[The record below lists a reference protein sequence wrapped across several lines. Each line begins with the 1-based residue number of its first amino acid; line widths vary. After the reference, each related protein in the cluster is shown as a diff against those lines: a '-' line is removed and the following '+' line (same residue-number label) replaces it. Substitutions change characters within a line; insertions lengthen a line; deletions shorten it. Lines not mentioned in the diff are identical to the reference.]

1 MSCSWISLTCFAML
15 QGATITPEQIEFF
28 EKQVRPIFAEHCF
41 SCHSTR
47 AKTPFA
53 GLLFDNR
60 ATVFKDGIVTPG
72 NPAQSR
78 LIRAVKE
85 EGAKSMPPTGKLAPA
100 KILTLAKWVEM
111 GAPWPEDLASAKIK
125 SGFDLESRRRD
136 HWAWQPVKPQAL
148 PPIKDKTW
156 PLQPIDRFLLSALE
170 QRGLKPAA
178 AANHS
183 VWLRRVTFDLT
194 GLPPSLAE
202 LAAFDQDHSPS
213 AYENVVD
220 RLLESPRY
228 GERWARSWM
237 DLVRYAES
245 HGSEGDPDIPLTW
258 RYRDYLIRA
267 FNSDVPYDQLI
278 REHLA
283 GDLIPPRVNQ
293 SAHINESVVGLAF
306 YRMVEHGFQP
316 VDPWEDRVKWTDN
329 QVDVFSKAFQGL
341 TVSCARCHD
350 HKFDA
355 ISQKDYYALFGIFAN
370 ARPTQIPIDDE
381 SSLNRNRTELV
392 KLKVEIKTK
401 LADAW
406 TKQVDAAAVRLI
418 RENPWFTFNNLES
431 DYRNAAAFWQGEAK
445 ARLAFNQTN
454 FTQVWDPSKGGSA
467 GWANRGSGQLI
478 KQGDFSIES
487 EGNRLVTSILP
498 SGVYTHLLSRKHA
511 GVITSPRFKIE
522 TDSISMR
529 LSGAGGSAARLIV
542 ENYAVPRGGIYNQVL
557 NPKEDSLEWS
567 RWDTTFWK
575 GFTAY
580 IEFATAGDLTI
591 LAKQQPPEGRSWIG
605 IQQVAFHNNGLKPK
619 DDASLPVMLLEGNVP
634 SSEDDLFKR
643 TAGLL
648 RAAITAWQQ
657 NGLTQEQAALLDYG
671 VRSGIL
677 QSGTDVAGPMVNH
690 YRKLEKEITVPLRAP
705 GIIEEAGQDQ
715 ELLIRGGI
723 NNKGPMVP
731 RKFLTALD
739 SKPYADPQ
747 TMRLQL
753 ANEVASPNNP
763 LTARVMV
770 NRIWRNLFRRGIVP
784 TVDNFGKLGDKPSH
798 PELLDYLANQFVEQ
812 GWSIK
817 KMVRM
822 LATSQAYRM
831 SSSGSESDTSWQHMP
846 LRRLE
851 AEEIRDTILSVSGEL
866 DQTMFGPSVTVYYSH
881 DEGKTK
887 GDKPKG
893 PLDGAGRRSIY
904 MEVRRN
910 ATNPFLDVFDVP
922 KPSTTRGERD
932 VTNVP
937 AQSLTLMNSP
947 FVIDQARKWANRNED
962 IDAMFV
968 RALGRKPTS
977 GERDA
982 AESFLAGS
990 TRDGL
995 AHAIFNLKEFIYVR

>member
-1 MSCSWISLTCFAML
+1 MRCSWLCFIYFTAL
-15 QGATITPEQIEFF
+15 QCATNTPEQIEFF
-28 EKQVRPIFAEHCF
+28 EKQVRPIFVENCF
-41 SCHSTR
+41 SCHSSGARTS
-47 AKTPFA
+47 FA
-53 GLLFDNR
+53 GLMFDNR
-60 ATVFKDGIVTPG
+60 ATVFRDGIVTP
-72 NPAQSR
+72 NNLAQSR
-78 LIRAVKE
+78 LIRSVKG
-85 EGAKSMPPTGKLAPA
+85 EGANSMPPTGRLALG
-100 KILTLAKWVEM
+100 KISTLVKWVEM
-111 GAPWPEDLASAKIK
+111 GAPWPEDVIGTAVK
-125 SGFDLESRRRD
+125 SGFDLEFRRRN
-136 HWAWQPVKPQAL
+136 HWAWQPIKPHPLPLVKN
-148 PPIKDKTW
+148 KSW
-156 PLQPIDRFLLSALE
+156 PLQPSDRFLLSALE
-170 QRGLKPAA
+170 QKGLKPAA
-178 AANHS
+178 ATDHS

-194 GLPPSLAE
+194 GLPPSPAE
-202 LAAFDQDHSPS
+202 LAAFDQDHSS
-213 AYENVVD
+213 SSYERVVD

-245 HGSEGDPDIPLTW
+245 HGSEGDPDIPMTW

-293 SAHINESVVGLAF
+293 SAHINESVLGLAF

-370 ARPTQIPIDDE
+370 ARPTQISIDDE
-381 SSLNRNRTELV
+381 ASLNRNRTELA
-392 KLKVEIKTK
+392 KLKGEIQTK
-401 LADAW
+401 LADEW
-406 TKQVDAAAVRLI
+406 TKQADAAAVRLI
-418 RENPWFTFNNLES
+418 RENPWFTLNNLEK
-431 DYRNAAAFWQGEAK
+431 DYRNAVAFWRGEAQ

-454 FTQVWDPSKGGSA
+454 FTKVWDLSKSGSA
-467 GWANRGSGQLI
+467 GWANRGSGQLV
-478 KQGDFSIES
+478 KPGEFSIEP
-487 EGNRLVTSILP
+487 EGNRLLTSILP
-498 SGVYTHLLSRKHA
+498 SGFYTHLLSRKHA

-529 LSGAGGSAARLIV
+529 LSGSGGSAARLIV
-542 ENYAVPRGGIYNQVL
+542 ENYAVPRGGIYNQVI
-557 NPKEDSLEWS
+557 NPKEDALGWS

-575 GFTAY
+575 GFTGY
-580 IEFATAGDLTI
+580 IEFATADDLTI
-591 LAKQQPPEGRSWIG
+591 PAKQPPPEGRSWIG

-619 DDASLPVMLLEGNVP
+619 DDTALPVMLLEGNIP
-634 SSEDDLFKR
+634 ASEDVVFKR
-643 TAGLL
+643 TAELI
-648 RAAITAWQQ
+648 RIAVSAWQQ
-657 NGLTQEQAALLDYG
+657 NQLTQEQAALLDYCI
-671 VRSGIL
+671 RSGIL
-677 QSGTDVAGPMVNH
+677 QSGTDMAGQLVNR

-723 NNKGPMVP
+723 NNRGPMVP
-731 RKFLTALD
+731 RQFLTALG
-739 SKPYADPQ
+739 SNPYADPQ
-747 TMRLQL
+747 TMRLRL
-753 ANEVASPNNP
+753 AEEVTSPNNP

-798 PELLDYLANQFVEQ
+798 PELLDYLATQFVDQ

-831 SSSGSESDTSWQHMP
+831 SSSGQDSDTDWQHMP

-851 AEEIRDTILSVSGEL
+851 AEEIRDAILSVSGEL

-947 FVIDQARKWANRNED
+947 FVIDQASKWAKRNED

-968 RALGRKPTS
+968 RALGRKPTPA
-977 GERDA
+977 ERDA
-982 AESFLAGS
+982 ADSFLSGS
-990 TRDGL
+990 TRGGL
-995 AHAIFNLKEFIYVR
+995 AHAIFNLKEFLYVR